1 MFNATPEQRK
11 AIGETIAG
19 FLNSYGPNEVDAVV
33 FMDADGKF
41 GYCDGPEAPAGTQWL
56 VNRAGVDRLM
66 VLHCYTP
73 LDLSRADGLDA
84 FAELVAESAWLP

>member
-1 MFNATPEQRK
+1 MFKATPEQLK
-11 AIGETIAG
+11 ALGEKITG
-19 FLNSYGPNEVDAVV
+19 FLYSYGPNEVDAVL

-41 GYCDGPEAPAGTQWL
+41 GHCEGPEAAAGCEWL

-66 VLHCYTP
+66 VLHSYTL

-84 FAELVAESAWLP
+84 FAELVAESVWLP